1 MLDTHDEIVR
11 TLLTYT
17 DWWQPTTAS
26 IYRVGKRGG
35 YATDGI
41 RQGLYDSLPVRDELC
56 RRMQEVPE
64 RDRHL
69 LYLWYLKQL
78 PAHEIA
84 RALHISRRQC
94 FRRRAAAVRLL
105 VDLGDPAYVHERS
118 A

>member
-1 MLDTHDEIVR
+1 VLDSHAEVVR
-11 TLLTYT
+11 ALLTYT

-35 YATDGI
+35 YAGDGI
-41 RQGLYDSLPVRDELC
+41 RQGLFDSLPVHDELS

-69 LYLWYLKQL
+69 LCLWYLKQL
-78 PAHEIA
+78 SAQEIA
-84 RALHISRRQC
+84 RELRISRRQC
-94 FRRRAAAVRLL
+94 FRRRAAAVQLL
-105 VDLGDPAYVHERS
+105 VDLGDPAYVRERS